1 MKTIKISK
9 EEIIQIMNKI
19 IVIGNIMK
27 KIKKRNKVIKIFN
40 KMRELEIKE
49 KAQMVINFKL
59 RLVL

>member
-1 MKTIKISK
+1 
-9 EEIIQIMNKI
+9 MNKI

-40 KMRELEIKE
+40 KMRVSEIKE

-59 RLVL
+59 QLVL